1 MKGKLL
7 SILCAVCT
15 ALCVLT
21 GAIAVP
27 LLVRPFHSLHIGPMG
42 LEAASGLTR
51 QQIREAYAA
60 VCGGSVIK
68 GMIVFHSENQ

>member
-7 SILCAVCT
+7 SILHAVCT

-27 LLVRPFHSLHIGPMG
+27 LLVRPFYWLHIGPLG
-42 LEAASGLTR
+42 LEAAGGLTAP
-51 QQIREAYAA
+51 QLKEAYGQMMEIGRAH
-60 VCGGSVIK
+60 V
-68 GMIVFHSENQ
+68 